1 MIQMLIWIFS
11 LLVTCF
17 LLFLFI
23 WGRNDRKYE
32 SRLSVSSA
40 YDAWTNDRLLEM
52 LWGEHVHLGYYR
64 DSSHKKDFRE
74 AKVDFVHALVR
85 WSGLDQLPRGS
96 RVLDIGCGIGD
107 LAFETSKKTNYSI
120 GMDFSENM
128 IKIAKSKFRRKNL
141 QFLNKSFFEF
151 KNEKLFDCISANGFM
166 EVTLM
171 ITPKGNIH
179 NKPLV
184 TFKGLPIY
192 QIEEFIYGVE
202 EEIEKTTRT
211 FSLNNRKQEE
221 NLLDALKITCRKYTK
236 EKTGKKPITNIN
248 LVRI

>member
-1 MIQMLIWIFS
+1 
-11 LLVTCF
+11 
-17 LLFLFI
+17 
-23 WGRNDRKYE
+23 
-32 SRLSVSSA
+32 
-40 YDAWTNDRLLEM
+40 
-52 LWGEHVHLGYYR
+52 
-64 DSSHKKDFRE
+64 
-74 AKVDFVHALVR
+74 
-85 WSGLDQLPRGS
+85 
-96 RVLDIGCGIGD
+96 
-107 LAFETSKKTNYSI
+107 
-120 GMDFSENM
+120 
-128 IKIAKSKFRRKNL
+128 
-141 QFLNKSFFEF
+141 
-151 KNEKLFDCISANGFM
+151 M

-192 QIEEFIYGVE
+192 QIEEFSYGVE

-221 NLLDALKITCRKYTK
+221 NLIDALKITCRKYTK

>member
-1 MIQMLIWIFS
+1 
-11 LLVTCF
+11 
-17 LLFLFI
+17 
-23 WGRNDRKYE
+23 
-32 SRLSVSSA
+32 
-40 YDAWTNDRLLEM
+40 
-52 LWGEHVHLGYYR
+52 
-64 DSSHKKDFRE
+64 
-74 AKVDFVHALVR
+74 
-85 WSGLDQLPRGS
+85 
-96 RVLDIGCGIGD
+96 
-107 LAFETSKKTNYSI
+107 
-120 GMDFSENM
+120 
-128 IKIAKSKFRRKNL
+128 
-141 QFLNKSFFEF
+141 
-151 KNEKLFDCISANGFM
+151 M